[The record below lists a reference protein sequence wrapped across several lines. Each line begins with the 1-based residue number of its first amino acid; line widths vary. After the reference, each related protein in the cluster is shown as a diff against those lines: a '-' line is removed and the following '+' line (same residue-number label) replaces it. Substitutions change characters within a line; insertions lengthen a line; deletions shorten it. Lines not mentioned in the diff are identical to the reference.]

1 MYQGPMLWLERM
13 MNVLA
18 ELIMDKVSIMYFL
31 DQELTTDIKEGG
43 TSVHLRLPN
52 YSIPL
57 PDVSFKTL
65 LGYYYIT

>member
-1 MYQGPMLWLERM
+1 MYQGPMLWLEQM

-18 ELIMDKVSIMYFL
+18 KVIMDKVSIVYFL
-31 DQELTTDIKEGG
+31 DQELTTDIREGG

-52 YSIPL
+52 HSIPL